1 MSNRDIDIFRR
12 VQMSMW
18 DSSAHSQS
26 ITGIQSVVS
35 MCAKVAGQIDFP
47 TLFAGFV
54 FNFSNIFCDCDLEA
68 ITAAIFT
75 DLRQAV
81 GRAWEQTGWY
91 EMIGRWVE
99 LCFLLSLGNG
109 SGTDCDWKCACSIF
123 GLAPN

>member
-1 MSNRDIDIFRR
+1 
-12 VQMSMW
+12 MSMW
-18 DSSAHSQS
+18 DSSAHNQS

-75 DLRQAV
+75 DLRQA
-81 GRAWEQTGWY
+81 A
-91 EMIGRWVE
+91 
-99 LCFLLSLGNG
+99 
-109 SGTDCDWKCACSIF
+109 
-123 GLAPN
+123 